1 MAAKSTSPASRSQ
14 LSGTGVRRQAALE
27 NVVCALSSPS
37 QNIARPSISRGSA
50 ARTSGFARLRIGI
63 WYNLQLANMAA
74 TPAHRVSTGE
84 RINVHEA
91 PGRLQR
97 ELGSRGIRLTRQR
110 RVLLQVMETARRHLD
125 AGEILDRAQKI
136 DSNITRVT
144 VYRTIDLLKRHGLID
159 ELDLLHLRGD
169 RHFYESHGPRDHIHV
184 ACLRCGK
191 VREVESELYEELK
204 QQIARD
210 CSIDITVSRTEIGG
224 VCTECRKQ
232 EKQRATS

>member
-1 MAAKSTSPASRSQ
+1 
-14 LSGTGVRRQAALE
+14 
-27 NVVCALSSPS
+27 
-37 QNIARPSISRGSA
+37 
-50 ARTSGFARLRIGI
+50 
-63 WYNLQLANMAA
+63 MAA

-125 AGEILDRAQKI
+125 AGEILERAQKI

-191 VREVESELYEELK
+191 VREVESELYEGAEATDRARL
-204 QQIARD
+204 QHRYHSEPHGNRRHLHGMPEAGEAARQFVIARH
-210 CSIDITVSRTEIGG
+210 
-224 VCTECRKQ
+224 
-232 EKQRATS
+232 